1 MSNINQKKGVLL
13 VNLGT
18 PDAPTPAAIRRY
30 LREFLWDIRVVDT
43 PRVLWWCILQVILFI
58 RPKVVS
64 AGYKRV
70 WTNGGS
76 PLLVI
81 SKAQAAKLQA
91 RLGDDAE
98 VELGM
103 RYGTPSVASALD
115 ALVARGCNDV
125 TVLPAYPQYSAT
137 TSASVFD
144 AVASW
149 ATQRRRIPQ
158 LKFIDHYH
166 QHPAFSQALAHS
178 VAEYQT
184 ENGKPDLLLMSFHG
198 IPQRFVDSGDPYYQH
213 CLDTAEDLA
222 RNLGLH
228 SDQWAISFQS
238 RVGREPW
245 LGPYTDEL
253 VKSLPAKGIKN
264 VHVVCPGFSAD
275 CLETLDEVAVEN
287 REYFEEAGGEQFNYI
302 PALNDR
308 DDHIQALAEI
318 CQ

>member
-1 MSNINQKKGVLL
+1 M
-13 VNLGT
+13 
-18 PDAPTPAAIRRY
+18 
-30 LREFLWDIRVVDT
+30 DT
-43 PRVLWWCILQVILFI
+43 PRILWWCILQIILFI

-70 WTNGGS
+70 WTDQGS
-76 PLLVI
+76 PLLAI
-81 SKAQAAKLQA
+81 SKAQATKLQA
-91 RLGDDAE
+91 CLGDTAE

-103 RYGTPSVASALD
+103 RYGNPSMASALD
-115 ALVARGCNDV
+115 ALMEKGCNEV

-137 TSASVFD
+137 TTASVFD
-144 AVASW
+144 AVADW
-149 ATQRRRIPQ
+149 AKQQRRVPK
-158 LKFIDHYH
+158 LNLVDHYH
-166 QHPAFSQALAHS
+166 QHPSFSQALSRS
-178 VAEYQT
+178 VVEYQL
-184 ENGKPDLLLMSFHG
+184 EHGKPDLLLMSFHG
-198 IPQRFVDSGDPYYQH
+198 IPQRFVDLGDPYFQH
-213 CLDTAEDLA
+213 CQETAADLA

-228 SDQWAISFQS
+228 EDQWAISFQS

-264 VHVVCPGFSAD
+264 IQVVCPGFSAD